1 MMDTNLMPVPKV
13 SVLERVSHINN
24 ESREQ
29 LFNLEMS
36 FGHLELNL

>member
-1 MMDTNLMPVPKV
+1 MPVQKA

-29 LFNLEMS
+29 FFNLQMS
-36 FGHLELNL
+36 FGHPELNL